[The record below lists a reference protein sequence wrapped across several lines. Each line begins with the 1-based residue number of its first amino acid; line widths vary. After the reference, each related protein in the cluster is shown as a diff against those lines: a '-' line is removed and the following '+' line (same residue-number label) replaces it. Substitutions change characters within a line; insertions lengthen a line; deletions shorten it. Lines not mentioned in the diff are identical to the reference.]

1 MNMVEHFEN
10 TDKKKKL
17 KYNSTTQLLSVSSCL
32 VIIVPGLCVCMC
44 AYSLKLLLGHIIHT
58 NLCVYVPALKKKDQA
73 ISVTFL
79 LTLNTLTGNLFQWL

>member
-58 NLCVYVPALKKKDQA
+58 NLCVYVPALKKKTKQYQ
-73 ISVTFL
+73 L
-79 LTLNTLTGNLFQWL
+79 LFC